1 MKKINNLIIF
11 FIIIFSILI
20 LLLLSRS
27 LAQDSARNHV
37 QAPHFWR
44 NNLIEKFAELKPTVV
59 KNIGIPITKPVV
71 KNSCAI
77 PKINNVGDL
86 NFTKVLSDYLPQSN
100 IHTSSCEKYWKKLP
114 AEYNNELIKTE
125 PYLLFD
131 DQLLLPKE
139 KQFGNNQYARGLI
152 DFKKLAELVNDNKE
166 DKKNNTY
173 TNEDIDKA
181 EELIIDPQTKISLGF
196 RYKLEFAYEVLNKKT
211 WVNRWQKYNP
221 TIKMTFKYDEI
232 KSDISN
238 INILNLEFKKR
249 IDERQRQILSENE
262 LLLFGLIPFQIL
274 KYKILYIHYIN
285 KNIDVP
291 LYIIEI
297 SFFRDQ
303 DLYINTFAYKGYFD
317 EKKNPHIVDSEYI
330 GKNATDNFL
339 LPEFYNDGLLTQEII
354 NKNFSNMG
362 EMEKD
367 PSAIADTQKAQQE
380 AFKIKNNYACFNI
393 NYNPNDP
400 KSEYILPL
408 ISRQECESMYDS
420 YGKSKNVGIFD
431 APCKTNEE
439 CPFYKKNGN
448 YNNDFGK
455 CMEDG
460 QCQLPSN
467 MAKLG
472 YHYFLDIPSNKPLCY
487 NCDANKLRPLSAPNT
502 CCDDQDNKKKYPF
515 LKTPDYVFDDDY
527 LARKNFFN
535 KINCNTN
542 GVNELDLRCAENP

>member
-1 MKKINNLIIF
+1 MKKNSNLIIITFFIIF
-11 FIIIFSILI
+11 FIFLIFI
-20 LLLLSRS
+20 LLNNKIKI
-27 LAQDSARNHV
+27 Q
-37 QAPHFWR
+37 
-44 NNLIEKFAELKPTVV
+44 NNLIEKFEELKPTII
-59 KNIGIPITKPVV
+59 KNIGIPVTKPVT
-71 KNSCAI
+71 KNSCKI
-77 PKINNVGDL
+77 PDVNNVGDKNL
-86 NFTKVLSDYLPQSN
+86 KKFFDDYLAQSN

-114 AEYNNELIKTE
+114 VEYNNELIKTE
-125 PYLLFD
+125 PYFLFE
-131 DQLLLPKE
+131 DQLTLPKE
-139 KQFGNNQYARGLI
+139 KQFGNNQYARGLM
-152 DFKKLAELVNDNKE
+152 DFKKLATIINDTKS
-166 DKKNNTY
+166 DSSDNNY
-173 TNEDIDKA
+173 IKDEIDNA
-181 EELIIDPQTKISLGF
+181 EELLIDPITKIDLGF
-196 RYKLEFAYEVLNKKT
+196 RYKLEFTYEALNKKT
-211 WVNRWQKYNP
+211 WINRWQKYNP
-221 TIKMTFKYDEI
+221 TIKMTFDYNEI
-232 KSDISN
+232 KSDIDD

-249 IDERQRQILSENE
+249 IDERQRQLLSENE

-274 KYKILYIHYIN
+274 KYKILYIKYIN
-285 KNIDVP
+285 KNIVDP

-297 SFFRDQ
+297 SLFRDQ
-303 DLYINTFAYKGYFD
+303 DVYINTFAYKGYIINS
-317 EKKNPHIVDSEYI
+317 KKNSNIIKIPNIVDAEYI

-339 LPEFYNDGLLTQEII
+339 LPEFYNDGLITQEII

-367 PSAIADTQKAQQE
+367 PSAIADIQKAQQD

-408 ISRQECESMYDS
+408 YSRQECESMYDS

-448 YNNDFGK
+448 YDNEFGK
-455 CMEDG
+455 CMKDG
-460 QCQLPSN
+460 QCELPSN
-467 MAKLG
+467 MSKLG
-472 YHYFLDIPSNKPLCY
+472 YHYFLDTPNNKPLCY

-542 GVNELDLRCAENP
+542 GVDELDLRC